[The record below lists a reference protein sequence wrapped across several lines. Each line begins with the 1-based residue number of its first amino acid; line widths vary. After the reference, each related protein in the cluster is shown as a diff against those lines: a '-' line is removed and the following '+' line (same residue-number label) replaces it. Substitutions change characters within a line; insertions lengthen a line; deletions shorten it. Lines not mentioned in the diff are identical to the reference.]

1 MSRQIYYCAICIEEA
16 IYIEEATRLEQLT
29 LEGQLG

>member
-1 MSRQIYYCAICIEEA
+1 MSRQIYYCAIYIEET